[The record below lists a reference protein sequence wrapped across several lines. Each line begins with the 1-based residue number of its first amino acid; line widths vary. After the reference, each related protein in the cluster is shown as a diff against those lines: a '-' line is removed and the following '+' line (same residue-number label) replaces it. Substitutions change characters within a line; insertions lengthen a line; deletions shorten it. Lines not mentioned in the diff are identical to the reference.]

1 MTIDFNWNFVHSL
14 IYRTFEEINVI
25 LIFAMRKIKV
35 LIVDDHDI
43 VLIGLKALLSKNRDI
58 EIVAVTTDGEDT
70 IAKVE
75 DLVPDVVVLD
85 IDLPKIS
92 GIEVTE
98 FITKNYPDVKV
109 LLHTSYADE
118 AHIVGGFE
126 AGAAG
131 FVPKNFK
138 SDQLLEAIRTVA
150 KGEKYM
156 KGNVSEVFIASY
168 FNNKKAEETNSKIRL
183 SLTPREIEILK
194 LITEGLSN
202 QDIAD
207 KIFISVRTVEA
218 HKHNIM
224 NKLEIFNTAELVK
237 YAIKNKIITI

>member
-1 MTIDFNWNFVHSL
+1 
-14 IYRTFEEINVI
+14 
-25 LIFAMRKIKV
+25 MRKIKV
-35 LIVDDHDI
+35 LLVDDHDI
-43 VLIGLKALLSKNRDI
+43 VIIGLKAFLSKNHDI
-58 EIVAVTTDGEDT
+58 EIVAITTDGEDT

-75 DLVPDVVVLD
+75 DLLPDVVVLD

-118 AHIVGGFE
+118 AHIISGFE
-126 AGAAG
+126 AGASG

-150 KGEKYM
+150 KGEKYI
-156 KGNVSEVFIASY
+156 KGSVSEVFIASY
-168 FNNKKAEETNSKIRL
+168 FNNKKTEETISKIKQ
-183 SLTPREIEILK
+183 SLTAREIEILK
-194 LITEGLSN
+194 LITDGLSN
-202 QDIAD
+202 QEIAD

-224 NKLEIFNTAELVK
+224 SKLEIYNTAELVK
-237 YAIKNKIITI
+237 YAIKNKIITV

>member
-1 MTIDFNWNFVHSL
+1 
-14 IYRTFEEINVI
+14 
-25 LIFAMRKIKV
+25 MRKIKV
-35 LIVDDHDI
+35 LLVDDHDI
-43 VLIGLKALLSKNRDI
+43 VIIGLKAFLSKNHDI
-58 EIVAVTTDGEDT
+58 EIVAITTDGEDT

-75 DLVPDVVVLD
+75 DLLPDVVVLD

-118 AHIVGGFE
+118 AHIISGFE
-126 AGAAG
+126 AGASG

-150 KGEKYM
+150 KGEKYI
-156 KGNVSEVFIASY
+156 KGSVSEVFIASY
-168 FNNKKAEETNSKIRL
+168 FNNKKTEETISKIKQ
-183 SLTPREIEILK
+183 SLTAREIEILK
-194 LITEGLSN
+194 LITDGLSN
-202 QDIAD
+202 QEIAD

-224 NKLEIFNTAELVK
+224 SKLEIYNTAELVK
-237 YAIKNKIITI
+237 YAIKSKIITV